1 MEYLYKLVLLFFLYS
16 FLGWITEVI
25 LKYRQY
31 HRFINR
37 GFLIGPY
44 CPIYGSGVVIATLLN
59 DILAPL
65 ESSYGTSFIISFVF
79 CGLLEYLTSY
89 FFEKKYHARWWDY
102 SQKPMNLNG
111 RVWIGNL
118 ILFGLAGMVIT
129 RILNPIFFAFLDTL
143 NPMTIYIMAGAL
155 SIVFLT
161 DYIFSRFI
169 MGLLKKVVESSEADD
184 SEVIANEVREL
195 LKDKNL
201 LYSRIVDAY
210 PNVQFKTKKVK
221 ESLERIKEEKEN
233 IQSIAEE
240 KLNEFN
246 EQLKKSKEIA
256 NKNLIL
262 TRNLQQNIIE
272 NQTKLIDLLID
283 GNLNEEEKKELLNSI
298 EEDKKILEKRI
309 VI

>member
-44 CPIYGSGVVIATLLN
+44 CPIYGSGVVIASLLN

-65 ESSYGTSFIISFVF
+65 ESSYGTSFLISFVF

-129 RILNPIFFAFLDTL
+129 RILNPIFFDFLDTL
-143 NPMTIYIMAGAL
+143 DPVTIYMMAGTL
-155 SIVFLT
+155 SIIFLS
-161 DYIFSRFI
+161 DYIFTRFI
-169 MGLLKKVVESSEADD
+169 MGLLKKAVESSEADN
-184 SEVIANEVREL
+184 SEAIANEAREL

-210 PNVQFKTKKVK
+210 PNVQFKTNKVK
-221 ESLERIKEEKEN
+221 ERLEKIKEEKEN
-233 IQSIAEE
+233 IHSIAEE
-240 KLNEFN
+240 KLNEIN
-246 EQLKKSKEIA
+246 EQLKKNKEIA
-256 NKNLIL
+256 NRNLIL

-283 GNLNEEEKKELLNSI
+283 GNLNEDEKKELLNNI